1 MDTRVQDAISV
12 QAVCRQCASSVQAVC
27 KQCASSVRA
36 GCEQDE
42 RGCMHKQDHLQYPQD
57 VSLTI
62 HQSGDAVDRGDRD
75 REYGSCR
82 PWDPAAPLSAGFDAS
97 RDSTQAGI
105 RRKPGFDAS
114 RDSTQ
119 AGIRRKPGFSASRDS
134 ARERDQGGLGSSGI
148 CGIEWGRDP
157 CLTHVWSVQSD
168 DPQTSQSVGRP
179 RRRQC

>member
-27 KQCASSVRA
+27 
-36 GCEQDE
+36 EQDAS
-42 RGCMHKQDHLQYPQD
+42 RMK
-57 VSLTI
+57 
-62 HQSGDAVDRGDRD
+62 GDACTSKITCSTPRTLASRSTNPVTQSTAGI
-75 REYGSCR
+75 GIAST
-82 PWDPAAPLSAGFDAS
+82 DPAARGIRQLLSA
-97 RDSTQAGI
+97 
-105 RRKPGFDAS
+105 